1 MENTAITVG
10 GIFEAAGETMTGFV
24 EMTADFFTALWSN
37 PMGQIV
43 ITIGLVSGAIGLA
56 RSLYLRRKHVAG

>member
-1 MENTAITVG
+1 MEGTELTIG

-24 EMTADFFTALWSN
+24 KMTADFFTALWSN

-43 ITIGLVSGAIGLA
+43 ITIGLVGGAIGLA
-56 RSLYLRRKHVAG
+56 RSLYLRKKHVN